1 MGVSLRE
8 LISAF
13 PGWEISDAAGGGW
26 YAVRI
31 ATVPAHG
38 GLSNVRC
45 GATLEELRKHLEW
58 EAQRASRPA
67 RLRGAA

>member
-1 MGVSLRE
+1 MSVSLRE

-13 PGWEISDAAGGGW
+13 PGWDISDAAGGGW

-31 ATVPAHG
+31 AKVSVHS

-45 GATLEELRKHLEW
+45 GATLDELRKHLEL
-58 EAQRASRPA
+58 EARRAPGPV

>member
-31 ATVPAHG
+31 ATVPAHS

-45 GATLEELRKHLEW
+45 GATLDELRKHLEL
-58 EAQRASRPA
+58 EAQRAPRPA
-67 RLRGAA
+67 TLRGAA